1 MFVVVVVG
9 DYARVI
15 EKVVQKSQG
24 GMHTIYVP
32 RFSKIIRLFSQLAL
46 DAKVMGSWRT
56 LSGYFFGIRGYRHCS
71 GKEFACPGLCMICSK
86 AEFRT
91 TFGSSVTG

>member
-15 EKVVQKSQG
+15 EKVMQKSQG

-32 RFSKIIRLFSQLAL
+32 RCSRIIRFFSQLAL

-56 LSGYFFGIRGYRHCS
+56 LSGYRHCS

-86 AEFRT
+86 AEFRK

>member
-1 MFVVVVVG
+1 MFH
-9 DYARVI
+9 
-15 EKVVQKSQG
+15 VVQELF
-24 GMHTIYVP
+24 V
-32 RFSKIIRLFSQLAL
+32 FFSQLAL

-56 LSGYFFGIRGYRHCS
+56 LSGYRHCS

-91 TFGSSVTG
+91 TFGSSATG